1 MTCIIFRAKKRKH
14 KHKDKKS
21 EKKRVFVDEDALK
34 HGGWWKATKF
44 DEITGTVGIQ
54 FGQRT
59 YIKSLDNGLFTL
71 GAPHDEGDGPSPEE
85 IFTAFPINEQRIAFK
100 SGYGKY
106 MKVEKDG
113 VITGRSDA
121 VSAVEQF
128 EPIFQDGQ
136 MALQAAN
143 GCFLA
148 IDPEDDAVVALRKK
162 VGEAE
167 IAVIRTCAVR
177 ETDPVD
183 DAPTEEQGSL
193 TEVEI
198 NYV

>member
-1 MTCIIFRAKKRKH
+1 MFIFRPKKHKQ
-14 KHKDKKS
+14 KHKDKKP
-21 EKKRVFVDEDALK
+21 EKKRIVVDEDAEK
-34 HGGWWKATKF
+34 HGGWWKVTRF
-44 DEITGTVGIQ
+44 EDITGTVAIE
-54 FGQRT
+54 FGKRT

-71 GAPHDEGDGPSPEE
+71 GAPNNEGDGPSPEE
-85 IFTAFPINEQRIAFK
+85 IFTAIKINENRIAFK

-113 VITGRSDA
+113 IITGRSDA

-128 EPIFQDGQ
+128 EAIFENGK
-136 MALQAAN
+136 MALLAAN
-143 GCFLA
+143 GCFLSV
-148 IDPEDDAVVALRKK
+148 DPEDDAVVALRNK

-167 IAVIRTCAVR
+167 VCAVR
-177 ETDPVD
+177 TCSVREAETVD
-183 DAPTEEQGSL
+183 ETPTEEKGNL